1 MKSVLLRI
9 VSVFGSSALGAVAGG
24 AIVNVEIWKA
34 AAIAGIMATA
44 KVVESLLKAYA
55 DDGKIDAKELK
66 AAFAFVDKPEVAE

>member
-44 KVVESLLKAYA
+44 KVVEALLKAYA
-55 DDGKIDAKELK
+55 DDGKIDAEELK
-66 AAFAFVDKPEVAE
+66 AAFAFVDKNEEA

>member
-1 MKSVLLRI
+1 MKSVMLRI

-44 KVVESLLKAYA
+44 KVVEALLKAYA

-66 AAFAFVDKPEVAE
+66 AAFSVVKKSEVAE

>member
-24 AIVNVEIWKA
+24 AIVNIEIWKA

-44 KVVESLLKAYA
+44 KVVEALLKAYA
-55 DDGKIDAKELK
+55 DDGRIDAKELK
-66 AAFAFVDKPEVAE
+66 AAFAFVDKPEEA

>member
-44 KVVESLLKAYA
+44 KVVEALLKAYA
-55 DDGKIDAKELK
+55 GDGKIDAAELK

>member
-44 KVVESLLKAYA
+44 KVVEALLKAYA

-66 AAFAFVDKPEVAE
+66 AAFAFVDKPEVEE

>member
-44 KVVESLLKAYA
+44 KVVEALLKAYA
-55 DDGKIDAKELK
+55 GDGKIDAAELK
-66 AAFAFVDKPEVAE
+66 AAFAFVDKSEEA

>member
-44 KVVESLLKAYA
+44 KVVEALLKAYA
-55 DDGKIDAKELK
+55 GDGKIDAEELK
-66 AAFAFVDKPEVAE
+66 AAFAIVDKSEQA

>member
-44 KVVESLLKAYA
+44 KVVEALLKAYA
-55 DDGKIDAKELK
+55 GDGKIDAVELK
-66 AAFAFVDKPEVAE
+66 SAFAIVDKSEQA

>member
-1 MKSVLLRI
+1 MKSVMLRI

-44 KVVESLLKAYA
+44 KVVEALLKAYA
-55 DDGKIDAKELK
+55 DDGKIDAEELK
-66 AAFAFVDKPEVAE
+66 AAFAFVDKNEEA

>member
-44 KVVESLLKAYA
+44 KVVEALLKAYA
-55 DDGKIDAKELK
+55 DDGKIDAEELK
-66 AAFAFVDKPEVAE
+66 AAFAFVDKNEQA

>member
-24 AIVNVEIWKA
+24 AIVNVESWKA

-44 KVVESLLKAYA
+44 KVVEALLKAYA
-55 DDGKIDAKELK
+55 DDGKIDAEELK
-66 AAFAFVDKPEVAE
+66 AAFAFVDKNEEA

>member
-44 KVVESLLKAYA
+44 KVVEALLKAYA
-55 DDGKIDAKELK
+55 GDGKIDAAELK
-66 AAFAFVDKPEVAE
+66 AAFAIVDKSEQV

>member
-44 KVVESLLKAYA
+44 KVVEALLKAYA

-66 AAFAFVDKPEVAE
+66 AAFAFVDKPEVVE

>member
-1 MKSVLLRI
+1 MKSVMLRI

-24 AIVNVEIWKA
+24 AIVDVEIWKA

-44 KVVESLLKAYA
+44 KVVEALLKAYA

-66 AAFAFVDKPEVAE
+66 AAFAVVKKSEVTE

>member
-44 KVVESLLKAYA
+44 KVVEALLKAYA

-66 AAFAFVDKPEVAE
+66 AAFAFVDKPEEAE

>member
-34 AAIAGIMATA
+34 AAIAGIMASA
-44 KVVESLLKAYA
+44 KVIEALLKAYA

-66 AAFAFVDKPEVAE
+66 AAFAVVKKTESAE

>member
-44 KVVESLLKAYA
+44 KVVEALLKAYA

>member
-24 AIVNVEIWKA
+24 AIVNIEIWKA

-44 KVVESLLKAYA
+44 KVVEALLKAYA
-55 DDGKIDAKELK
+55 GDGKIDAAELK
-66 AAFAFVDKPEVAE
+66 AAFAFVDKSEQA

>member
-1 MKSVLLRI
+1 MNSVLLRI

-44 KVVESLLKAYA
+44 KVVEALLKAYA
-55 DDGKIDAKELK
+55 DDGKIDAEELK
-66 AAFAFVDKPEVAE
+66 AAFAFVDKNEEA

>member
-24 AIVNVEIWKA
+24 AIVDVEIWKA

-44 KVVESLLKAYA
+44 KVVEALLKAYA
-55 DDGKIDAKELK
+55 DDGKIDAEELK
-66 AAFAFVDKPEVAE
+66 AAFAFVDKNEEA

>member
-24 AIVNVEIWKA
+24 AIVDVEIWKA

-44 KVVESLLKAYA
+44 KVVEALLKAYA
-55 DDGKIDAKELK
+55 DDGKIDAEELK
-66 AAFAFVDKPEVAE
+66 AAFAFVDKSEEA

>member
-44 KVVESLLKAYA
+44 KVVEALLKAYA
-55 DDGKIDAKELK
+55 GDGKIDAAELK
-66 AAFAFVDKPEVAE
+66 AAFAFVDKPEEA

>member
-24 AIVNVEIWKA
+24 AIVNVELWKA

-44 KVVESLLKAYA
+44 KVVEALLKAYA
-55 DDGKIDAKELK
+55 DDGKIDAEELK
-66 AAFAFVDKPEVAE
+66 AAFAFVDKNEEA

>member
-24 AIVNVEIWKA
+24 AIVDVAIWKA

-44 KVVESLLKAYA
+44 KVVEALLKAYA
-55 DDGKIDAKELK
+55 DDGKIDAEELK
-66 AAFAFVDKPEVAE
+66 AAFAFVDKNEEA